1 VTAPADGATVTGPT
15 TTVTGSTAPGATVDV
30 QSTATDTGGA
40 TTVVTV
46 TASGTGAFSAEVPT
60 PFGTSAITV
69 AATTAA
75 GATGYARRTVVS
87 EFITG
92 TTVLDVTDPDGDDNG
107 PGTYAYPTSPNF
119 HPGAFDLQ
127 RFQVIVDGENVLL
140 RAKVRDL
147 SPTFGSPI
155 GAQLLDVYVRT
166 PDGAPTS
173 TAAAFPS
180 RNYTITGDSAWSRRI
195 EVEGFADPVFV
206 DATGRSLGPVSVQAS
221 QTSGYITVI
230 VPVASFGTPG
240 PGWTFTVVLHGQD
253 GFSPDRA
260 RGFQP
265 TPQEF
270 QFGVCAPGGTS
281 PICAVD
287 PGTVPK
293 AMDVLTPPGVDQAA
307 ELDPTDPPVEIAGVP
322 VP

>member
-1 VTAPADGATVTGPT
+1 
-15 TTVTGSTAPGATVDV
+15 
-30 QSTATDTGGA
+30 
-40 TTVVTV
+40 
-46 TASGTGAFSAEVPT
+46 
-60 PFGTSAITV
+60 
-69 AATTAA
+69 
-75 GATGYARRTVVS
+75 VVS

-107 PGTYAYPTSPNF
+107 PGTYAYPTSSNF

-127 RFQVIVDGENVLL
+127 RFQVIVDGDNVLL

-155 GAQLLDVYVRT
+155 GAQLLDVYVQT
-166 PDGAPTS
+166 PDGTPTS

-180 RNYTITGDSAWSRRI
+180 RNYTIAPESAWSRRI

-206 DATGRSLGPVSVQAS
+206 DATGQSLGPVSVQAS
-221 QTSGYITVI
+221 QASGFVTVI
-230 VPVASFGTPG
+230 VPVAALGTPG
-240 PGWTFTVVLHGQD
+240 AGWAFTVVLHGQD

-270 QFGVCAPGGTS
+270 QFGVCAPGGTN

-293 AMDVLTPPGVDQAA
+293 AMDVLTPAGVDQAA
-307 ELDPTDPPVEIAGVP
+307 ELNPLDPPVQIVGVP